1 MSKEYKCEFCPK
13 IYLSYMGWWK
23 HNNNYHK
30 QNKSINC
37 KYCDKKLSCKQSK
50 WKHEKH
56 CDISINSITLK
67 KQVDKLC
74 KDVKIIKE
82 EKNIIINNTIN
93 TINTTNTINT
103 NNTINN
109 IQYIINP
116 PTSNSIEHLT
126 IEIQQDILNKGLNSL
141 ISLIEAINFNKLVP
155 ENHSYCVTAINDKHA
170 SVIDEK
176 TNTIIKTNKFD
187 LFDKVLVAQLDILE
201 KISNN
206 PSFTD
211 NQRNEYKTKIDYL
224 KKSIFE
230 NTKFMKRYQNDIN
243 LISYNNK
250 DLIQE
255 TWKRLKSI
263 DFEENEYY
271 GDKPK
276 GFDDLI
282 NEI

>member
-1 MSKEYKCEFCPK
+1 M
-13 IYLSYMGWWK
+13 
-23 HNNNYHK
+23 
-30 QNKSINC
+30 
-37 KYCDKKLSCKQSK
+37 
-50 WKHEKH
+50 
-56 CDISINSITLK
+56 SINSIKLK
-67 KQVDKLC
+67 KQVEKLC

-93 TINTTNTINT
+93 TTNTI
-103 NNTINN
+103 NTINN

-116 PTSNSIEHLT
+116 LSLSSIEHLT
-126 IEIQQDILNKGLNSL
+126 TEIQQDILNKELNSL

-155 ENHSYCVTAINDKHA
+155 ENYSYCVTAINDKHA
-170 SVIDEK
+170 SIIDEK

-282 NEI
+282 IISWK